1 MRVAMT
7 RADETRTKG
16 VEVKARTEA
25 VRRQQHRGRKRRRK
39 EGGSF

>member
-1 MRVAMT
+1 MRVATT

-25 VRRQQHRGRKRRRK
+25 ARRQQHRGRKRSKR
-39 EGGSF
+39 